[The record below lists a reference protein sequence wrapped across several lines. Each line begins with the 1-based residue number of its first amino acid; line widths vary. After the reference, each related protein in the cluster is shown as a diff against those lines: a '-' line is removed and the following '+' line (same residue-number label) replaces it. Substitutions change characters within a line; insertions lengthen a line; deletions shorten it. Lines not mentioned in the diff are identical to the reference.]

1 MCSRHHP
8 LSTTAEVAAFLMDDS
23 TAARQLLQ
31 IAARCMAALAPI

>member
-8 LSTTAEVAAFLMDDS
+8 LWATADVAAFVMYDS

-31 IAARCMAALAPI
+31 IAARRVAVLAPI